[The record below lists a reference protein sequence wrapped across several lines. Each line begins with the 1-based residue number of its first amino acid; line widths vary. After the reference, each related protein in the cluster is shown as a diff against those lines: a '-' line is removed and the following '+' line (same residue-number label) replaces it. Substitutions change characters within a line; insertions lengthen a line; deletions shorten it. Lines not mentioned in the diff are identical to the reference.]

1 MDLRIIFLFAVILL
15 AVPGTIS
22 ANTFAFQQPTAQAN
36 DSILYFSENGQVE
49 KARKWIGLSL
59 NSVASPKEKA
69 LTYLMQGDLEDSEG
83 YFLTALEAYRKC
95 ISHATKASDKT
106 IEASAMR
113 GIANVYTGLALYDSV
128 LLYVSKS
135 LALDSSGGNRIM
147 NDLVSAR
154 YWQVRNQH
162 DKSLPFYQ
170 QANDKAREL
179 KLNKYRALA
188 LAGMSSIYFYQ
199 EPDMKKTLQLLYES
213 IALCDSV
220 KQANLLARNYGRIA
234 NAYMVLE
241 NGKEAERYLNRAKR
255 ITDISGNLP
264 VRGYILSSLSIFKAG
279 EGDIQGAVQYAEE
292 PIRIKRAL
300 GQLRQLQND
309 LLNLSELYMEL
320 KNYKKA
326 AESIREGLQTST
338 SLKDVVYMQYFY
350 ERSSKLDSLTGNFPR
365 AYSNLKKAMAYKDRV
380 IELQRV
386 TAVEELREK
395 YETEQREKTIAEKEL
410 VIQQQKYQQFMIL
423 GAAALAL
430 LVLLV
435 LIIVIRTRHRIRL
448 ALETRKHD
456 QLRLQT
462 IVHTQEEVQQSIARD
477 IHDGLVQVLGAAKV
491 SLEAIQGQGDKNSIL
506 DQVKNAS
513 RIMDEACLEARS
525 ISHQLLPYS
534 LLKDGLPSALDE
546 LFRKSLQHYSFKKNG
561 EPGKVNSDTA
571 INIYRIAQEAVNN
584 ILKHAEA
591 NEVHVELSFGPE
603 NLLFMIHD
611 NGKGFI
617 PTASGSGAGL
627 MNMHTRAEMIQGA
640 LQIQSQHGKGTHIQ
654 LSVPL

>member
-1 MDLRIIFLFAVILL
+1 MDLRSLFLFAVILL
-15 AVPGTIS
+15 AGSGTTA
-22 ANTFAFQQPTAQAN
+22 ANTFVFQQPAAHAN
-36 DSILYFSENGQVE
+36 DSIFYFVENGQSG
-49 KARKWIGLSL
+49 KARKLIGLSL

-69 LTYLMQGDLEDSEG
+69 QTYLMQGDLEDSEG
-83 YFLTALEAYRKC
+83 YSLTALEAYRKC
-95 ISHATKASDKT
+95 ISQATKASDKAT
-106 IEASAMR
+106 MASALR
-113 GIANVYTGLALYDSV
+113 GIASVYTGLALYDSV

-135 LALDSSGGNRIM
+135 LALDASGLNRIM

-162 DKSLPFYQ
+162 DKSLTFFQ
-170 QANDKAREL
+170 QANDKAGEL
-179 KLNKYRALA
+179 KLNKYRAQA

-199 EPDMKKTLQLLYES
+199 EPDMRKTLQLLHES
-213 IALCDSV
+213 VALCDSI

-234 NAYMVLE
+234 NANMVLG

-279 EGDIQGAVQYAEE
+279 EGDIKGAIQYAEE
-292 PIRIKRAL
+292 PIRIKRTL

-309 LLNLSELYMEL
+309 LLNLSELHMEL
-320 KNYKKA
+320 KDYKKA
-326 AESIREGLQTST
+326 AESIREGLQTSA

-350 ERSSKLDSLTGNFPR
+350 ERSSRLDSLTGNFPR
-365 AYSNLKKAMAYKDRV
+365 AYSNLKKAMAYKDSV

-395 YETEQREKTIAEKEL
+395 YETEQREKTITEKEL
-410 VIQQQKYQQFMIL
+410 VIQQQKYQQFMIIG
-423 GAAALAL
+423 GAA

-435 LIIVIRTRHRIRL
+435 LIVLIVVIRTRHRMRL
-448 ALETRKHD
+448 ALEMRKHD

-506 DQVKNAS
+506 DRVKNAS

-534 LLKDGLPSALDE
+534 LLKDGLPAALDE
-546 LFRKSLQHYSFKKNG
+546 LFRKSLPHYSFEKNG
-561 EPGKVNSDTA
+561 EPLKMNSDTA

-591 NEVHVELSFGPE
+591 SEVNVELSFSSE
-603 NLLFMIHD
+603 NLFFVIHD

-617 PTASGSGAGL
+617 PVVSGSGAGL
-627 MNMHTRAEMIQGA
+627 MNMHTRAEMIHGT
-640 LQIQSQHGKGTHIQ
+640 LQIQSQHEKGTRIQ
-654 LSVPL
+654 FTVPL

>member
-1 MDLRIIFLFAVILL
+1 MDLRCLFLFAVILL
-15 AVPGTIS
+15 AGSGATS
-22 ANTFAFQQPTAQAN
+22 ANTFAFQQSIAQEN
-36 DSILYFSENGQVE
+36 DSILYFVENGQIE
-49 KARKWIGLSL
+49 KARRLIGFSL
-59 NSVASPKEKA
+59 NSVGSPKEKA
-69 LTYLMQGDLEDSEG
+69 QSYLMQGDLEDSEG
-83 YFLTALEAYRKC
+83 YSLTALEAYRNC
-95 ISHATKASDKT
+95 ILQATKASDKAT
-106 IEASAMR
+106 MASAMR

-135 LALDSSGGNRIM
+135 LALDSSGLNRIM

-154 YWQVRNQH
+154 YWLTRNQH
-162 DKSLPFYQ
+162 DKSLTFFQ
-170 QANDKAREL
+170 QANDKARDL
-179 KLNKYRALA
+179 KLNKYRAQA

-199 EPDMKKTLQLLYES
+199 EPDMKKTLQLLHES
-213 IALCDSV
+213 VGLCDSI

-234 NAYMVLE
+234 NAYMVLD
-241 NGKEAERYLNRAKR
+241 NGKEAERYLNRAKH

-279 EGDIQGAVQYAEE
+279 EGDIKGAIQYAEE
-292 PIRIKRAL
+292 PIRIKRTL

-309 LLNLSELYMEL
+309 LLNLSELHMEL
-320 KNYKKA
+320 KDYKKA
-326 AESIREGLQTST
+326 AESIREGLRTST
-338 SLKDVVYMQYFY
+338 SLKDVVYLHYFY

-365 AYSNLKKAMAYKDRV
+365 AYSNLKKAMAYKDSV

-410 VIQQQKYQQFMIL
+410 VIQQQKYQQFMII
-423 GAAALAL
+423 GAAA

-435 LIIVIRTRHRIRL
+435 LIVLIVVIRTRHKMRL

-506 DQVKNAS
+506 DRVKNAS

-534 LLKDGLPSALDE
+534 LLKDGLPAALDE
-546 LFRKSLQHYSFKKNG
+546 LFRKSLPHYSFEKNG
-561 EPGKVNSDTA
+561 EPLKMNSDTA

-591 NEVHVELSFGPE
+591 NDVNVELSFVSQ
-603 NLLFMIHD
+603 NLFFVIHD

-617 PTASGSGAGL
+617 PIASGSGAGL
-627 MNMHTRAEMIQGA
+627 MNMHTRAEMIQGT
-640 LQIQSQHGKGTHIQ
+640 LRIESQHEKGTRIQ
-654 LSVPL
+654 LTVPL